1 MVLYFLVKEDIDK
14 YFIYYDDMSVKIE
27 RLEHTFVEQ
36 ISQILK
42 LEIKDERIHFV
53 TVTACSITNDLS
65 FAKVYVTVLDDNERN
80 GILKQLN
87 KASNFIERELSKRVD
102 IRKMPNITFVY
113 DESIE
118 YANNIEKIIEGIEE
132 NE

>member
-1 MVLYFLVKEDIDK
+1 MSIKID
-14 YFIYYDDMSVKIE
+14 

-36 ISQILK
+36 ISMILK
-42 LEIKDERIHFV
+42 TEIKDERINFV
-53 TVTACSITNDLS
+53 TVTAAHITNDLS
-65 FAKVYVTVLDDNERN
+65 FAKIYVTVLNDEERDS
-80 GILKQLN
+80 ILKQLN
-87 KASNFIERELSKRVD
+87 IASNFIERELSKRIE

-118 YANNIEKIIEGIEE
+118 YANNIENIIEDIN

>member
-1 MVLYFLVKEDIDK
+1 
-14 YFIYYDDMSVKIE
+14 MSVKID

-36 ISQILK
+36 ISMILRT
-42 LEIKDERIHFV
+42 EIKDERINFV
-53 TVTACSITNDLS
+53 TVTAAHITNDLS
-65 FAKVYVTVLDDNERN
+65 FAKIYVTVLNDEERDS
-80 GILKQLN
+80 ILKQLN
-87 KASNFIERELSKRVD
+87 IASNFIERELSKRIE

-118 YANNIEKIIEGIEE
+118 YANNIENIIEDIN